1 MEPIVVGPNSHLS
14 CHMQHTA
21 LLLHFLGFGA
31 RNNVMSTYGFTV
43 MGGRGVQVGLEAA
56 GAIWGGGRG
65 LPLIGRVK
73 TEYDCFRV

>member
-1 MEPIVVGPNSHLS
+1 
-14 CHMQHTA
+14 
-21 LLLHFLGFGA
+21 
-31 RNNVMSTYGFTV
+31 MSTYGFTV

-73 TEYDCFRV
+73 TEYDCFRVQPVR